1 MRTDRS
7 HLSEPA
13 LGNRNLETRP
23 TTNPLRRFY
32 ERLGGRF
39 AGEKEIQ
46 IGEQTLTEVAYGWDD
61 LGALEMDPVSV
72 LSDFHRPV
80 RQTARS
86 VGKTDDSGVASFGFL
101 GVQRACLLQSCRWTQ
116 VVLTT
121 AIPRY
126 NGGRF
131 TTHICNFCLS
141 PHHRH

>member
-46 IGEQTLTEVAYGWDD
+46 IGEQTLTEVAATEDESLLEID
-61 LGALEMDPVSV
+61 LGSASTLP
-72 LSDFHRPV
+72 P
-80 RQTARS
+80 QT
-86 VGKTDDSGVASFGFL
+86 D
-101 GVQRACLLQSCRWTQ
+101 LL
-116 VVLTT
+116 
-121 AIPRY
+121 
-126 NGGRF
+126 N
-131 TTHICNFCLS
+131 
-141 PHHRH
+141 